1 MKAVIN
7 KYSIVIAILL
17 VVFNLITFIAPG
29 WAGAEKYTGSFW
41 VGYIVITLA
50 FIINFAVTYVSLK
63 KSDSKQKLFYNIPVV
78 YISYCSL
85 IVCTIIGVLCMFN
98 SNMPIWIAIIAAAI
112 AIGINIIAVLKAKVT
127 IDIVEAIDTQV
138 SEKTSFI
145 RDLTAQAK
153 TLTSIANSPEAK
165 DACNKV
171 YDALRYSDP
180 VSSYAVSGIEQ
191 EIEQAFTKFTSLIKA
206 AQDDEISS
214 CSNDLIVLIG
224 QRNSLCKGGKE

>member
-63 KSDSKQKLFYNIPVV
+63 KSDSKQKLFYNIPIV
-78 YISYCSL
+78 YICYCSL
-85 IVCTIIGVLCMFN
+85 IACTFVGVLCMFN

-165 DACNKV
+165 EACNKV
-171 YDALRYSDP
+171 YEALRYSDP
-180 VSSYAVSGIEQ
+180 VSSDAVSNVEQ
-191 EIEQAFTKFTSLIKA
+191 EIAQKFGTFTDAVKTNDEALIQRCTTELMA
-206 AQDDEISS
+206 VIVSR
-214 CSNDLIVLIG
+214 NDLCK
-224 QRNSLCKGGKE
+224 RNKR